1 MAHQKANQ
9 GHNTQI
15 TSILQTSV
23 LKHPSKV
30 TTLKLLQVS
39 KLECFKTAHQC
50 CNVWWALS
58 IVRSVGSAWNVWCDL
73 CWAGLKHSS
82 LETWSNFSVIPLV
95 GSLVGCFKTL

>member
-1 MAHQKANQ
+1 MAHQKAHQ

-39 KLECFKTAHQC
+39 KLVF
-50 CNVWWALS
+50 
-58 IVRSVGSAWNVWCDL
+58 
-73 CWAGLKHSS
+73 
-82 LETWSNFSVIPLV
+82 
-95 GSLVGCFKTL
+95 

>member
-1 MAHQKANQ
+1 MAHQKAHQ

-39 KLECFKTAHQC
+39 KLECFKTAHQ
-50 CNVWWALS
+50 
-58 IVRSVGSAWNVWCDL
+58 RSHQGYNTQITP
-73 CWAGLKHSS
+73 S
-82 LETWSNFSVIPLV
+82 L
-95 GSLVGCFKTL
+95 